1 MTPHIFE
8 HITKLNPADFLDLDD
23 ASTTDVL
30 AAQANTASDFLTRM
44 GSPEHLIDEV
54 HAQQVREVFG
64 KITTLDLSDKEKKAS
79 ALTLRVPHAIKHL
92 AGMLTQYDWDYVEQA
107 KELRGYVVAK
117 TMEETTHPDAR
128 IRLAALKMLGSLTE
142 VGSFTE
148 RIEITKKETSF
159 AELEERLRTKL
170 SALLPKVVEVETVI
184 PKPN

>member
-8 HITKLNPADFLDLDD
+8 HINTLNPADFIDLDD
-23 ASTTDVL
+23 ASAFDTMG
-30 AAQANTASDFLTRM
+30 AQANTANDFLTRM
-44 GSPEHLIDEV
+44 GSPEHLIRENE
-54 HAQQVREVFG
+54 AQHVREVFG
-64 KITTLDLSDKEKKAS
+64 NVTTLDLSDKEKKAS
-79 ALTLRVPHAIKHL
+79 VLTLKVPHAVKHL

-148 RIEITKKETSF
+148 RIEITKKEVSSS
-159 AELEERLRTKL
+159 ELQDRIRSKL
-170 SALLPKVVEVETVI
+170 ESLLPKVVEVETVI